1 MPDQLVQKVQKQ
13 AELFAKSDMRFV
25 SDELIQKIQ
34 TFTVKELDDLDFG
47 IISLDDKGIIKAFN
61 EYEATKANVDRDSV
75 IGKNFFI
82 DVAPCTNNQIFYGSF
97 KRGVEERKMD
107 MIFPYTFT
115 YKMKPTPVKIHLYRG
130 PARPNNWV
138 FVKWN

>member
-1 MPDQLVQKVQKQ
+1 MSEQLVQKVQKQ
-13 AELFAKSDMRFV
+13 AEYYAKSDMRFV
-25 SDELIQKIQ
+25 SDELLQKIQ
-34 TFTVKELDDLDFG
+34 TYSPKEIDELSFG
-47 IISLDDKGIIKAFN
+47 VISLDDKGIIKVFN
-61 EYEATKANVDRDSV
+61 TFESTMANVNKNEV

-130 PARPNNWV
+130 PARPTNWV
-138 FVKWN
+138 FVKWK